1 MESDLPKRKAIKV
14 TPFYIHSTHANP
26 FGDASNNAVIVK
38 EKVRY
43 EYEDGSVEWKPR
55 LKVWRDPERDFFVTL
70 PQFRDHKYKKEF
82 ESLDK
87 LERFRCKDTEL
98 KDAVANALGIPLW
111 RVKYQ
116 SVRSLCDS
124 PYLYGADIDT
134 ETIIKQEYA
143 KKQPE
148 GITPPIT
155 VGALDIETEVIGEKR
170 INVITF
176 IAEHE
181 IYTAALKDFCRIY
194 KESSETFIQATRE
207 DCIKRVEEIIGSN
220 LKEHGFNLHFLICDT
235 EAQLLKTIFRAIHES
250 KVDFI
255 GIWNMPFDIPKII
268 ERAEKLHIK
277 ITDLFCP
284 KYLPP
289 EYRYA
294 KYRPDNNPNAQHIT
308 DKWAW
313 MSAASC
319 SQFYD
324 AMCLYARL
332 RKHEG
337 RDVSYSLDYISDKE
351 IGQGKLHLGEV
362 TNHRYEQTYHF
373 LDYIAYNIND
383 VVIMMLM
390 EFKNKDVE
398 SMVGLTPSSLY
409 SNFSK
414 QTLMVRDN
422 SYVYALSKGAC
433 IATAS
438 LKMLTDYEAAMPK
451 AGGTVLPPEK
461 AVGVGSVSVEGLGYN
476 TQIVLMVNDLDEKSM
491 YPCTIRAF
499 NLSKETRHCTVLG
512 INGYDKSA
520 IETFGTAVNNPIG
533 SSVQLCTT
541 FLGLPSYE
549 EMLKLV
555 EDKIQNA

>member
-1 MESDLPKRKAIKV
+1 
-14 TPFYIHSTHANP
+14 
-26 FGDASNNAVIVK
+26 
-38 EKVRY
+38 
-43 EYEDGSVEWKPR
+43 
-55 LKVWRDPERDFFVTL
+55 
-70 PQFRDHKYKKEF
+70 
-82 ESLDK
+82 
-87 LERFRCKDTEL
+87 
-98 KDAVANALGIPLW
+98 
-111 RVKYQ
+111 
-116 SVRSLCDS
+116 
-124 PYLYGADIDT
+124 
-134 ETIIKQEYA
+134 
-143 KKQPE
+143 
-148 GITPPIT
+148 
-155 VGALDIETEVIGEKR
+155 
-170 INVITF
+170 
-176 IAEHE
+176 
-181 IYTAALKDFCRIY
+181 
-194 KESSETFIQATRE
+194 
-207 DCIKRVEEIIGSN
+207 
-220 LKEHGFNLHFLICDT
+220 
-235 EAQLLKTIFRAIHES
+235 
-250 KVDFI
+250 
-255 GIWNMPFDIPKII
+255 
-268 ERAEKLHIK
+268 
-277 ITDLFCP
+277 
-284 KYLPP
+284 
-289 EYRYA
+289 
-294 KYRPDNNPNAQHIT
+294 
-308 DKWAW
+308 
-313 MSAASC
+313 
-319 SQFYD
+319 
-324 AMCLYARL
+324 
-332 RKHEG
+332 
-337 RDVSYSLDYISDKE
+337 
-351 IGQGKLHLGEV
+351 
-362 TNHRYEQTYHF
+362 
-373 LDYIAYNIND
+373 
-383 VVIMMLM
+383 MMLM